1 MKLAIVNNQAPF
13 VRGGAELLAEWLV
26 EALAARG
33 HAGEIVRLP
42 FAWNPP
48 ARVLDSM
55 LAARLTRVPNVDR
68 VIALKFPAYYV
79 DHHDKRL
86 WLLHQFRQ
94 AHELWGTPM
103 QGLPDDAEGLAIR
116 DAVRTADIELLSE
129 AREIYTNSKIV
140 GRRLMDSTGLAS
152 TPLYPPLRDPENYR
166 CDGYEPF
173 VFYPSRINGFK
184 RQYLAIQAMSHVGP
198 DVRLIVAGAPDS
210 PEEEERVRALVAE
223 RDLGDRVELLTGWM
237 EEEHKRDLLARA
249 AAVLYLPF
257 DEDSYGYVTL
267 EAFQSRKAVITC
279 TDSGGTDEL
288 VFDGETGWVCE
299 PDEHAVAEAI
309 AEAVGSPAVARSRG
323 EAAFA
328 ALGRLRIDWDHVV
341 ETLTA
346 P

>member
-1 MKLAIVNNQAPF
+1 MKIAVVNNQAPF

-26 EALAARG
+26 EALQQRG
-33 HAGEIVRLP
+33 HEGQVIRLP
-42 FAWNPP
+42 FSWEPP
-48 ARVLDSM
+48 RRVLDSM
-55 LAARLTRVPNVDR
+55 LAARLTRIPNVDR
-68 VIALKFPAYYV
+68 VVALKFPAYYV
-79 DHHDKRL
+79 EHDDKVL

-103 QGLPDDAEGLAIR
+103 QGLPDNAEGHEVR
-116 DAVRTADIELLSE
+116 DAVRRADTELLAQ
-129 AREIYTNSKIV
+129 ARAIYTNSKIV
-140 GRRLMDSTGLAS
+140 GKRLHDSTGLDS

-173 VFYPSRINGFK
+173 VFYPSRINSFK
-184 RQYLAIQAMSHVGP
+184 RQHLAIAAMSHVP
-198 DVRLIVAGAPDS
+198 PPIKLVVAGAPDS
-210 PEEEERVRALVAE
+210 PEEEERVRSLIE
-223 RDLGDRVELLTGWM
+223 RRGLEDRVELLTGWM

-267 EAFQSRKAVITC
+267 EAFQSRKAVVTC

-299 PDEHAVAEAI
+299 PDERAVAEAI
-309 AEAVGSPAVARSRG
+309 AEAAGKLPLARERG
-323 EAAFA
+323 EAAFG

-341 ETLTA
+341 ATLTA

>member
-1 MKLAIVNNQAPF
+1 LKVAIVNNQAPF

-26 EALAARG
+26 EKLSERG
-33 HAGEIVRLP
+33 HEGQIIRLP
-42 FAWNPP
+42 FAWEPP
-48 ARVLDSM
+48 ARIVDSM
-55 LAARLTRVPNVDR
+55 LAARLVRIPNVDR
-68 VIALKFPAYYV
+68 VVALKFPAYYV
-79 DHHDKRL
+79 EHDDKLL

-94 AHELWGTPM
+94 VHELWGTPM
-103 QGLPDDAEGLAIR
+103 QGLPDDAEGRAIR
-116 DAVRTADIELLSE
+116 DAVRTADRDQLSRVR
-129 AREIYTNSKIV
+129 AIYTNSKIV
-140 GRRLMDSTGLAS
+140 GRRLRDSTGLDS

-173 VFYPSRINGFK
+173 VFYPSRVNGFK
-184 RQYLAIQAMSHVGP
+184 RQYLAIEAMSHVP
-198 DVRLIVAGAPDS
+198 APIKLIVAGPPDS
-210 PEEEERVRALVAE
+210 AAEEARVRRLVAE
-223 RDLGDRVELLTGWM
+223 RELEDRVELRLGWM
-237 EEEHKRDLLARA
+237 EEETKRDLLARA

-299 PDEHAVAEAI
+299 PDEQAVGQAI
-309 AEAVGSPAVARSRG
+309 AEAAGSASVARSRG
-323 EAAFA
+323 EDAFS

-341 ETLTA
+341 ATLTA